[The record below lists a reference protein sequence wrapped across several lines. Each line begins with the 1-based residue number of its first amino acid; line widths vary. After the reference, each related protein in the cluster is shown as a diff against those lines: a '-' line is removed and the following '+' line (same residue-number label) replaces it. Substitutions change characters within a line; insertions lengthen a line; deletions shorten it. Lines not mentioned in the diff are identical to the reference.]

1 MIIDAL
7 RDQVVSLIQD
17 LNGNHVIQ
25 KCLNHLSSDDA
36 QFIFDAVGSHCIIVG
51 THRHGCCV
59 LQRCIDHASG
69 HQKAQLV
76 RQISANAYTL
86 VQDPFGNYVVQYILD
101 LGEESF
107 SRPLCAGFL
116 GQIGNL
122 SKQKFSSN
130 VIEKCIRTA
139 EADVKRAMIDELVAP
154 NELERLLRDSYANYV
169 VQTAMDYSD
178 AEMKLKLVDAIRPH
192 LNNIKTTPHGKRISG
207 KIAEYDERTG
217 GKSSGHTTPL
227 DMSSPG
233 QLPAST
239 QFGSVARRHGNEHAY
254 RSPANSFGVM
264 SGGYVPPHRI
274 TNASSSAYGQNAFGG
289 APVHQPFAPFG
300 RPVPQQQAQPQYANW
315 F

>member
-25 KCLNHLSSDDA
+25 KCLNHLTSDDA
-36 QFIFDAVGSHCIIVG
+36 QFIFDAVGANCIAVG

-69 HQKAQLV
+69 EQKAQLV
-76 RQISANAYTL
+76 RSITADSHSL

-101 LGEESF
+101 LGEYAF
-107 SRPLCAGFL
+107 SQPLCIGFL
-116 GQIGNL
+116 HHVGEL
-122 SKQKFSSN
+122 SRQKFSSN

-139 EADVKRAMIDELVAP
+139 DTETKRLMVDELMNP
-154 NELERLLRDSYANYV
+154 SELERLLRDSYANYV

-178 AEMKLKLVDAIRPH
+178 PEMKGRLVDAIRPH
-192 LNNIKTTPHGKRISG
+192 LSAIKSTPHGKRISG
-207 KIAEYDERTG
+207 KIAERDG
-217 GKSSGHTTPL
+217 HLSDSSSGQTTPH
-227 DMSSPG
+227 DSSPG

-254 RSPANSFGVM
+254 RSPANSFNPM
-264 SGGYVPPHRI
+264 SGGYVTGHR
-274 TNASSSAYGQNAFGG
+274 TSNASSSAYGHNAFAG
-289 APVHQPFAPFG
+289 APVQQPFTSFG
-300 RPVPQQQAQPQYANW
+300 RPISQQQPQQQYANW
-315 F
+315 L